1 MKPMAKKKS
10 IALSKGDAANL
21 PTPCNQNRE
30 AEAFK
35 NIVGTSYKALALDI
49 IRRSAY
55 AIPGYD
61 EDTQTKILC
70 EFLNEMKPQNAI
82 EGMLCAQLALL
93 HFQGIQHLG
102 GAEKTDWRPHI
113 EFDLNA
119 AIKLLR
125 LQHET
130 LDVLMRYRR
139 KGEQRVI
146 VQHVNVNE
154 GGRAIVGH
162 FQSGGGEKIENE
174 RGTP

>member
-1 MKPMAKKKS
+1 MKPVTKAKS
-10 IALSKGDAANL
+10 VALSKDDAANL
-21 PTPCNQNRE
+21 PAPCNQNRE

-49 IRRSAY
+49 IQRSAY

-61 EDTQTKILC
+61 EDTQIKILC

-93 HFQGIQHLG
+93 HFQGTQHLG
-102 GAEKTDWRPHI
+102 GAGKTDWRPHI
-113 EFDLNA
+113 EFDLKA
-119 AIKLLR
+119 AIKLLK

-139 KGEQRVI
+139 KGEQRVV
-146 VQHVNVNE
+146 VQYVNVND
-154 GGRAIVGH
+154 GGKAIVGY
-162 FQSGGGEKIENE
+162 FQDGGGAKAENE